1 MSKIKYITEELIN
14 ERLEA
19 RGFGDKQISDEELA
33 RESVLNHFGVQL
45 VDQWTDNASF
55 FVYEEYTKDGYTV
68 YIATEN
74 PNNINICEDVYYY
87 DHDLG
92 DSLAEFIRFS
102 NGDEDFPEKI
112 YVDDFYTSYID
123 SAMQQL
129 FEELNLRL
137 EEEVIDELLNEGYE
151 QQD

>member
-19 RGFGDKQISDEELA
+19 RGFGDKQMNDEELA
-33 RESVLNHFGVQL
+33 RESVLNHFGVKL

-87 DHDLG
+87 DDDLG

-102 NGDEDFPEKI
+102 NGDKDFPEKI

-137 EEEVIDELLNEGYE
+137 EEEVINELIDEGYE